1 MTGSGSTH
9 PDQVLVDALRAGD
22 EAAFHELVTRHHGAL
37 VRVAMRYVATRA
49 VAEEVAQE
57 TWLAVIRN
65 LPRFEGRSS
74 LKTWIFTILANQAR
88 SRGVREQRVVPLS
101 SLAGGD
107 GHIADELVDE

>member
-9 PDQVLVDALRAGD
+9 PDQVLIDALRAGD
-22 EAAFHELVTRHHGAL
+22 EAAFRELVTRHHGAL
-37 VRVAMRYVATRA
+37 VRVAMRYVSTRA

-74 LKTWIFTILANQAR
+74 LKTWIFTILANPGCEPGWQIGRA
-88 SRGVREQRVVPLS
+88 SCRERV
-101 SLAGGD
+101 
-107 GHIADELVDE
+107 